1 MTSSVR
7 VARLSAFVLV
17 YTVGVILWGALVR
30 ITGSGA
36 GCGQH
41 WPTCHGEIVPPAPE
55 IETIIEFTHRLTSGL
70 CLLLI
75 VAMFIAASRTF
86 EGATGGGWW
95 RNTWHGH
102 PARRLAFLS
111 VVFVIIESLLGAGLV
126 LLEYVGDDDSY
137 ARGVWMAVHLANTFC
152 LVCVIFFT
160 AWYAARPQPVRWRG
174 RPGVSPWLA
183 AALVAIVLVSMLG
196 AVAALGQT
204 LFPAPPEMNVI
215 EHVTRDV
222 WAHTRYPML
231 VRGLHPVVS
240 IAATFFVGW
249 VALAAGDRIPT
260 PRVKR
265 AATWVIVALCA
276 QVTIGVLN
284 IGLGAPGWMQLVHLA
299 MANLL
304 WLALLWL
311 VAEVGTSERAAT

>member
-41 WPTCHGEIVPPAPE
+41 WPTCHGEIVPPAPAV
-55 IETIIEFTHRLTSGL
+55 ETIIEFTHRLTSGL

-75 VAMFIAASRTF
+75 VAMFVAASRTF
-86 EGATGGGWW
+86 EGVGGGLW

-102 PARRLAFLS
+102 RARRLAFLS
-111 VVFVIIESLLGAGLV
+111 VVFVVVESLLGAGLV

-160 AWYAARPQPVRWRG
+160 AWYAARPQPVTWRG
-174 RPGVSPWLA
+174 RPGISVWLG
-183 AALVAIVLVSMLG
+183 AALASIVVVSMLG

-204 LFPAPPEMNVI
+204 LFPAPPDMNVI

-240 IAATFFVGW
+240 IATTFFVGW
-249 VALAAGDRIPT
+249 VALAMGDRVPT

-265 AATWVIVALCA
+265 AATWVIVALGA

-284 IGLGAPGWMQLVHLA
+284 IGLGAPGWMQLTHLA
-299 MANLL
+299 MANAL
-304 WLALLWL
+304 WISLLWL
-311 VAEVGTSERAAT
+311 VAEVGTSEEAPA